1 MSLSS
6 VAAADRFVD
15 LAGLLESCEV
25 DGFRA
30 DFVSWGHYRPQY
42 WRNYWHSHSFHE
54 VCLAYSGE
62 GRFNVR
68 DSEYAVGPGTLFLAR
83 PGDTHEIESS
93 RAEPLGIA
101 FWGFTF
107 RPIGRASGAGAPST
121 PGWAP
126 ASSTPASPGG
136 SAGRGGGAVGWWSGL
151 TRPDGPVVSTRVGGL
166 AAAIAGLAAEAA
178 APRSGYQASLAA
190 LGSALVVDTAR
201 AFALDDDLLVEP
213 ARVESRD
220 RVVVDAMQR
229 LLLDN
234 LARPITV
241 REVAAAVHLSE
252 RHTERLFRSVTGD
265 SLMSTLRRLRLELAA
280 QLLLD
285 PSNTV
290 TQVAHAAGYSDV
302 RPFSTAF
309 RRHYGTTPTVYRRTG
324 GTTFGS

>member
-30 DFVSWGHYRPQY
+30 DFVSWGHYRPEY

-68 DSEYAVGPGTLFLAR
+68 DSEYAVAPGTLFLAR

-93 RAEPLGIA
+93 RSEPLGIA

-107 RPIGRASGAGAPST
+107 RPVSSVSGA
-121 PGWAP
+121 
-126 ASSTPASPGG
+126 
-136 SAGRGGGAVGWWSGL
+136 GWWSGL
-151 TRPDGPVVSTRVGGL
+151 TRSDGPVVSEAVGGL
-166 AAAIAGLAAEAA
+166 TATVSALAAEAA
-178 APRSGYQASLAA
+178 VPRSGYQASLAA

-201 AFALDDDLLVEP
+201 AFALEEDLAVEP
-213 ARVESRD
+213 VGRSQSRD

-309 RRHYGTTPTVYRRTG
+309 RRHYGSTPTAYRRTG
-324 GTTFGS
+324 GTTFVS